1 MSLFLDDASAIA
13 DPFLRRAFTLAERGR
28 GTVSPNP
35 MVGCVIVRDGVV
47 VGEGYHQQ
55 AGGPHA
61 EIAALSAAG
70 DNASGSTAYVTLEP
84 CNHYGRTPP
93 CTSALL
99 KAGVTKVVIGLR
111 DPNPEVTGSGAE
123 ALAEAGVEVVFV
135 TDDAPFRAQNE
146 AWLCRL
152 RTGLPFVRVKVA
164 LTLDARP
171 GLFAS
176 RRARITGSGGG
187 TVTMLVRERATAVF
201 VGAST
206 LQVDDPLLTIRDAD
220 ERAALRQP
228 IRGVLS
234 RTSVPAS
241 SARMLSDGVGK
252 TLLVTSDAAAPAATA
267 ALVSRGTEVHLYR
280 YADGIRGA
288 LVAVAN
294 AGIDDM
300 LVEAGPAL
308 LTALWNA
315 RAIDELVVVHA
326 GGMGGNAAPPLFLGG
341 GEIAGG
347 SLTPTFRAVEAAV
360 RGDDAV
366 TVWRPKLQAAGE
378 SRAIGGSS

>member
-1 MSLFLDDASAIA
+1 VSLFLDDASAIA
-13 DPFLRRAFTLAERGR
+13 DPFLRRAFTLAEQGR

-35 MVGCVIVRDGVV
+35 LVGCVVVSDGVV
-47 VGEGYHQQ
+47 VGEGYHEV

-61 EIAALSAAG
+61 EIVALKAAG
-70 DNASGSTAYVTLEP
+70 ERAANATVFVTFEP

-93 CTSALL
+93 CTNALL
-99 KAGVTKVVIGLR
+99 KAGVAKVVIGMR

-123 ALAEAGVEVVFV
+123 ALAAAGIEVAWAP
-135 TDDAPFRAQNE
+135 DDSPFRRLNE
-146 AWLCRL
+146 AWLGRV

-187 TVTMLVRERATAVF
+187 AVTMMLRERATAVL

-206 LQVDDPLLTIRDAD
+206 LHVDDPALTVRDA
-220 ERAALRQP
+220 EGRAAVRQP
-228 IRGVLS
+228 IRGVMS

-241 SARMLSDGVGK
+241 SARLLKDGLGK
-252 TLLVTSDAAAPAATA
+252 TMLVTSDAADSGARA
-267 ALVSRGTEVHLYR
+267 ALGALGVDVRTYR

-288 LVAVAN
+288 LEAIAD
-294 AGIDDM
+294 AGIDDV
-300 LVEAGPAL
+300 LVEAGSAL

-315 RAIDELVVVHA
+315 HVIDELVLVHA

-341 GEIAGG
+341 GEIAAGE
-347 SLTPTFRAVEAAV
+347 LVPTFRAVEAAV

-366 TVWRPKLQAAGE
+366 TVWRPKPHAAGE
-378 SRAIGGSS
+378 SLAPGRST

>member
-1 MSLFLDDASAIA
+1 MSLFSDDASAIA
-13 DPFLRRAFTLAERGR
+13 DPFLRRAYTLAEQGR

-35 MVGCVIVRDGVV
+35 LVGCVIVADGVV
-47 VGEGYHQQ
+47 VGEGHHQA

-61 EIAALSAAG
+61 EVEALKAAG
-70 DNASGSTAYVTLEP
+70 ERAKGSTVYATLEP
-84 CNHYGRTPP
+84 CNHFGRTPP

-99 KAGVTKVVIGLR
+99 KAGVAKVVIGLR

-123 ALAEAGVEVVFV
+123 ALASAGVEVVFSP
-135 TDDAPFRAQNE
+135 DDAPFRRQNE
-146 AWLCRL
+146 AWFSRL
-152 RTGLPFVRVKVA
+152 RTRLPFVRVKVA

-176 RRARITGSGGG
+176 RRAQITGAGGSG
-187 TVTMLVRERATAVF
+187 VTMLLRQRSTAVL

-206 LQVDDPLLTIRDAD
+206 LQVDDPQLTVRDT
-220 ERAALRQP
+220 EGRAAVHQP
-228 IRGVLS
+228 VRGVLS
-234 RTSVPAS
+234 RTSVP
-241 SARMLSDGVGK
+241 SAKARILKDGLGK
-252 TLLVTSDAAAPAATA
+252 TLLVTSDAANGAAVSGLA
-267 ALVSRGTEVHLYR
+267 AQGVDVRTYR

-288 LVAVAN
+288 LFAVAES
-294 AGIDDM
+294 GIDDV

-341 GEIAGG
+341 GDIAGG
-347 SLTPTFRAVEAAV
+347 ELTPTFRATEAAV

-366 TVWRPKLQAAGE
+366 TVWRPKPVAAG
-378 SRAIGGSS
+378 

>member
-1 MSLFLDDASAIA
+1 VSLFLDDASAIA
-13 DPFLRRAFTLAERGR
+13 DPFLRRAFTLAESGR

-35 MVGCVIVRDGVV
+35 LVGCVIVRDGVV
-47 VGEGYHQQ
+47 VGEGHHQH

-61 EIAALSAAG
+61 EIAALDAAG
-70 DNASGSTAYVTLEP
+70 DRAAGASVYCTLEP

-99 KAGVTKVVIGLR
+99 KAGVARVVIGLR
-111 DPNPEVTGSGAE
+111 DPNPEVTGAGAE
-123 ALAEAGVEVVFV
+123 TLAAAGVEIAFAP
-135 TDDAPFRAQNE
+135 DDAPFRFQNE
-146 AWLCRL
+146 AWLVRV

-187 TVTMLVRERATAVF
+187 AVTMLLRERATAVF
-201 VGAST
+201 VGAAT
-206 LQVDDPLLTIRDAD
+206 LQVDDPQLTVRDAD
-220 ERAALRQP
+220 GRAAVRQP
-228 IRGVLS
+228 VRGVLS
-234 RTSVPAS
+234 RTSVPS
-241 SARMLSDGVGK
+241 PSARMVCDGLGK
-252 TLLVTSDAAAPAATA
+252 SLLVTSDAADRSAVA
-267 ALVSRGTEVHLYR
+267 ALEALGVETRTYR
-280 YADGIRGA
+280 YADGVRGA
-288 LVAVAN
+288 LGALAD
-294 AGIDDM
+294 AGIDDV
-300 LVEAGPAL
+300 LIEAGPAI

-315 RAIDELVVVHA
+315 RAIDELIVIHA

-347 SLTPTFRAVEAAV
+347 ELTPSFRALEAAV

-366 TVWRPKLQAAGE
+366 TVWRPRPEAAGE
-378 SRAIGGSS
+378 TRATGRSS

>member
-13 DPFLRRAFTLAERGR
+13 DPFLRRAFTLAEQGR

-35 MVGCVIVRDGVV
+35 LVGCVVVADGVV
-47 VGEGYHQQ
+47 VGEGYHQV

-61 EIAALSAAG
+61 EIVALKAAG
-70 DNASGSTAYVTLEP
+70 ERAKHATVYVTLEP
-84 CNHYGRTPP
+84 CNHFGRTPP
-93 CTSALL
+93 CTNALL
-99 KAGVTKVVIGLR
+99 KAGVSKVVIGLR

-123 ALAEAGVEVVFV
+123 ALRDAGVDVQFAS
-135 TDDAPFRAQNE
+135 DDAPFRVQNE
-146 AWLCRL
+146 AWLGRVA
-152 RTGLPFVRVKVA
+152 TGLPFVRVKVA

-187 TVTMLVRERATAVF
+187 AVTMEVRARATAVL

-206 LQVDDPLLTIRDAD
+206 LQVDDPALTVRDD
-220 ERAALRQP
+220 ENRAAVRQP

-234 RTSVPAS
+234 RTSVPHS
-241 SARMLSDGVGK
+241 TARLLRDGLGK
-252 TLLVTSDAAAPAATA
+252 TLLVTSDAANPV
-267 ALVSRGTEVHLYR
+267 ALSQLQTLGTDVYTYC

-288 LVAVAN
+288 LVALAS
-294 AGIDDM
+294 AGIDDV

-315 RAIDELVVVHA
+315 RAIDELVIVHA

-341 GEIAGG
+341 GEIAAGE
-347 SLTPTFRAVEAAV
+347 LVPTFRAVEAAV

-366 TVWRPKLQAAGE
+366 TVWRPKPHAAGE
-378 SRAIGGSS
+378 SSATGRRT

>member
-13 DPFLRRAFTLAERGR
+13 DPFLRRAFTLAEQGR

-35 MVGCVIVRDGVV
+35 LVGCVVVADGVV
-47 VGEGYHQQ
+47 VGEGYHQV

-61 EIAALSAAG
+61 EIVALKAALDHARH
-70 DNASGSTAYVTLEP
+70 STVYVTLEP

-93 CTSALL
+93 CTNALL
-99 KAGVTKVVIGLR
+99 KAGVSKVVVGLR

-123 ALAEAGVEVVFV
+123 ALRAAGVEVEFV
-135 TDDAPFRAQNE
+135 SDDTPFRRQNE
-146 AWLCRL
+146 AWLGRVS
-152 RTGLPFVRVKVA
+152 TGLPFVRVKVA

-187 TVTMLVRERATAVF
+187 AVTMQLRDRATAVL

-206 LQVDDPLLTIRDAD
+206 LQIDDPALTVRDS
-220 ERAALRQP
+220 ENRAALRQP
-228 IRGVLS
+228 VRGVLS
-234 RTSVPAS
+234 RTSVPS
-241 SARMLSDGVGK
+241 STARLFRDGIGK
-252 TLLVTSDAAAPAATA
+252 TLLVTSDAADSTALATLAAQG
-267 ALVSRGTEVHLYR
+267 VDVHTYR

-288 LVAVAN
+288 LVALAN
-294 AGIDDM
+294 AGIDDV

-315 RAIDELVVVHA
+315 RAIDELVLVHA

-341 GEIAGG
+341 GEIAAGE
-347 SLTPTFRAVEAAV
+347 LVPTFRAVEAAV

-366 TVWRPKLQAAGE
+366 TVWRPKPHAAGE
-378 SRAIGGSS
+378 SPAMGRR